1 MTQTELET
9 IIHQV
14 ASQSHLSSDDIPDL
28 DLYIDQIITLFDQ
41 KLENNKRYEDD
52 KLLTKTMVNN
62 YSKAKVITPI
72 KGKKYSKEQII
83 SMLMIY
89 QLKNS
94 LTIQEIKQLL
104 TPYYQENISLENI
117 YNQFYQIQDKQQDEL
132 PQFIHQY
139 LKDYQLPL
147 NNQEDLL
154 ILVLSLA
161 SLNDQITRIIQLILD
176 HLEESK

>member
-1 MTQTELET
+1 MTHTQLES

-14 ASQSHLSSDDIPDL
+14 ASQSHLSSNDIPDL

-41 KLENNKRYEDD
+41 KLENNKRHHDD
-52 KLLTKTMVNN
+52 KLLTKTMINN

-89 QLKNS
+89 QLKNN

-104 TPYYQENISLENI
+104 TPYYQESISLEKI
-117 YNQFYQIQDKQQDEL
+117 YDRFYEIQNHQQEEL

-139 LKDYQLPL
+139 LQDYQLPL
-147 NNQEDLL
+147 DNQQDLL

-161 SLNDQITRIIQLILD
+161 SFNDQINRIIQLIID
-176 HLEESK
+176 QLEEKK

>member
-1 MTQTELET
+1 
-9 IIHQV
+9 
-14 ASQSHLSSDDIPDL
+14 
-28 DLYIDQIITLFDQ
+28 
-41 KLENNKRYEDD
+41 
-52 KLLTKTMVNN
+52 
-62 YSKAKVITPI
+62 
-72 KGKKYSKEQII
+72 
-83 SMLMIY
+83 MIY

>member
-1 MTQTELET
+1 MTWRYTYDT
-9 IIHQV
+9 NRIGNDYHQV

-139 LKDYQLPL
+139 LKR
-147 NNQEDLL
+147 
-154 ILVLSLA
+154 LSTTFKQ
-161 SLNDQITRIIQLILD
+161 SRRFINFSIITCFI
-176 HLEESK
+176 K

>member
-94 LTIQEIKQLL
+94 L
-104 TPYYQENISLENI
+104 S
-117 YNQFYQIQDKQQDEL
+117 
-132 PQFIHQY
+132 
-139 LKDYQLPL
+139 
-147 NNQEDLL
+147 
-154 ILVLSLA
+154 VLSV
-161 SLNDQITRIIQLILD
+161 ITTGNEVVQ
-176 HLEESK
+176 